1 MTRPVLRPIR
11 VLLRNKSQAVEE
23 TNSMTDAPMSPRRAT
38 IWTEAR
44 HSRSTRRAERVLRHQ
59 LEELTSPADRLELSV
74 VLRRHAPD
82 RAAQVRDLLH
92 G

>member
-1 MTRPVLRPIR
+1 M
-11 VLLRNKSQAVEE
+11 EE
-23 TNSMTDAPMSPRRAT
+23 TNSMTDAPLSSRPAT

-44 HSRSTRRAERVLRHQ
+44 RSRSTRRAERVLRHQ
-59 LEELTSPADRLELSV
+59 LQEFTSPADRLELSA

-82 RAAQVRDLLH
+82 RAAQVRDLLN